1 MPLKQNYPWEVN
13 IVAYKTIVGLE
24 IHVELLTKTKMF
36 CHCKNEFG
44 GDANTHCC
52 PICLGLPG
60 ALPKLNKE
68 ALEYGIKAGLALNC
82 QIADRVKMDR
92 KHYFY
97 PDLTKGYQISQ
108 DDNPLCSKG
117 YLEIESEEGP
127 KKIGIQRIHIEEDTG
142 KSIHTEAGDTLVDY
156 NRAGVPLIEIVTAP
170 DINSGEEARMFLENL
185 KNTLK
190 YIEVSDCKMEEGSLR
205 CDVNINVVDTETG
218 KRTNITELKNL
229 NSFKAVATAI
239 EYEENRHISLL
250 KEGKNTIK
258 ETRRWN
264 DVENVTVA
272 MRGKGTTDNY
282 RYAVDVDIPPVTI
295 KEAWIDEIRANLPEL
310 PHAKKER
317 FMREYDLPEYDAGVL
332 TQSKELSIF
341 FEETVKLCDDAKQ
354 VSNWIMGDVL
364 RRLNDEG
371 IEVGDLKFGP
381 EDLAALLKLI
391 NDDKISNN
399 IGKKVLREM
408 FETGKKPEDIVKEK
422 GWIQISDED
431 ELKQIVGK
439 VLEEN
444 QQSVIDY
451 KNGKDRALG
460 FIIGQVMK
468 ATRGKANPQIVNKL
482 VLEAIEEK

>member
-1 MPLKQNYPWEVN
+1 M
-13 IVAYKTIVGLE
+13 AYKTIVGLE
-24 IHVELLTKTKMF
+24 IHVELMTKTKLF
-36 CHCKNEFG
+36 CSCKNEFG
-44 GDANTHCC
+44 GEANTHCC

-60 ALPKLNKE
+60 AMPKLNKG
-68 ALEYGIKAGLALNC
+68 ALEYAIKAGLAFNC
-82 QIADRVKMDR
+82 QIAHRLKMDR

-108 DDNPLCSKG
+108 DDNPLCANG
-117 YLEIESEEGP
+117 YLIIEGEEGP
-127 KKIGIQRIHIEEDTG
+127 KKIGIQRIHLEEDTG

-218 KRTNITELKNL
+218 KKTNITEIKNL

-239 EYEENRHISLL
+239 EYEEKRHISLL
-250 KEGKNTIK
+250 EEGKNTDK

-264 DVENVTVA
+264 DVENVTII
-272 MRGKGTTDNY
+272 MREKGGTDNY
-282 RYAVDVDIPPVTI
+282 RYAVDVDILPVAI
-295 KEAWIDEIRANLPEL
+295 DREWIDDIKANLPEL
-310 PHAKKER
+310 PQDKKER
-317 FMREYDLPEYDAGVL
+317 FMRDYDLPAYDAGVL

-341 FEETVKLCDDAKQ
+341 FEETVKLCDDPKQ
-354 VSNWIMGDVL
+354 VSNWVMGDVL
-364 RRLNDEG
+364 RGLNDKA

-391 NDDKISNN
+391 KEDKISNN
-399 IGKKVLREM
+399 VGKKVLREM

-422 GWIQISDED
+422 GLIQISDED
-431 ELKQIVGK
+431 ELKKIVAQ

-444 QQSVIDY
+444 EQSVIDY